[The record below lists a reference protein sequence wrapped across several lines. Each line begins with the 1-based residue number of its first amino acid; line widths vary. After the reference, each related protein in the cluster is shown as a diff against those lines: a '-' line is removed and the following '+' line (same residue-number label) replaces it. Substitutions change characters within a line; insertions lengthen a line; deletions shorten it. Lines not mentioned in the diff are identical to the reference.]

1 MKTEKTKKEAVDFEL
16 YGKPTVE
23 VARQGIPLTWELDPD
38 SPKDA
43 PMLYDREQYGKLYQ
57 VKDGV
62 VYTIRLGVHSDPNGV
77 GVISRDSLVR
87 CIVPTASEKR
97 QLIMAVFGVAE
108 IAPMSLMDCVGLCAE
123 VPFYL
128 EYVYRS
134 AMLESNNG
142 AKGLVLSDNAVHLR
156 DGLVIIGHEGLDGE
170 IPDYCTY
177 LYDFITLQ
185 VRVVFDGEGDEGE
198 DGKDDGDDG
207 DEN

>member
-1 MKTEKTKKEAVDFEL
+1 MKTEETKKYATDFAQ
-16 YGKPTVE
+16 YGKPTME
-23 VARQGIPLTWELDPD
+23 VARQGIPLTWELDLD

-57 VKDGV
+57 VKDGE
-62 VYTIRLGVHSDPNGV
+62 VYTVRLGVHSDPNGV
-77 GVISRDSLVR
+77 GVISRDSFAK

-97 QLIMAVFGVAE
+97 QLIMSVFGIAE
-108 IAPMSLMDCVGLCAE
+108 IAPMSLMDCVCLSAD
-123 VPFYL
+123 VPFHL

-142 AKGLVLSDNAVHLR
+142 SKGLDLSDNSVRLK
-156 DGLVIIGHEGLDGE
+156 DGLLMIGHEGLEGE

-185 VRVVFDGEGDEGE
+185 VRVVFDEEDDE
-198 DGKDDGDDG
+198 
-207 DEN
+207 ENDTNS

>member
-1 MKTEKTKKEAVDFEL
+1 MKTEETKKYATDFAQ
-16 YGKPTVE
+16 YGKPTME
-23 VARQGIPLTWELDPD
+23 VARQGIPLTWELDLD

-57 VKDGV
+57 VKDGE
-62 VYTIRLGVHSDPNGV
+62 VYTVRLGVHSDPNGV
-77 GVISRDSLVR
+77 GVISRDSFAK

-97 QLIMAVFGVAE
+97 QLIMAVFGIAA
-108 IAPMSLMDCVGLCAE
+108 IAPMSLMDCVCLSAD
-123 VPFYL
+123 VPFHL

-142 AKGLVLSDNAVHLR
+142 SKGLDLSDNAVRLK
-156 DGLVIIGHEGLDGE
+156 DGLLMIGHEGLEGE

-185 VRVVFDGEGDEGE
+185 VRVVFDEEDDE
-198 DGKDDGDDG
+198 
-207 DEN
+207 ENDTNS

>member
-1 MKTEKTKKEAVDFEL
+1 MKTEETKKEPVDFEL

-23 VARQGIPLTWELDPD
+23 VARQGIPLTWELDPN

-43 PMLYDREQYGKLYQ
+43 PMLYDREQCDKHYR
-57 VKDGV
+57 VKDGE
-62 VYTIRLGVHSDPNGV
+62 VYTVRLGVHSDPNGV
-77 GVISRDSLVR
+77 GVISRDSFAK

-108 IAPMSLMDCVGLCAE
+108 IAPMSLMDCVGLCAD
-123 VPFYL
+123 VPFHL

-134 AMLESNNG
+134 AILESNNVS
-142 AKGLVLSDNAVHLR
+142 KGLVLCDDAVYLR
-156 DGLVIIGHEGLDGE
+156 DGLVIIGHEGLEGE

-185 VRVVFDGEGDEGE
+185 VRVVFDKE
-198 DGKDDGDDG
+198 DDGEEDD
-207 DEN
+207 DDKN